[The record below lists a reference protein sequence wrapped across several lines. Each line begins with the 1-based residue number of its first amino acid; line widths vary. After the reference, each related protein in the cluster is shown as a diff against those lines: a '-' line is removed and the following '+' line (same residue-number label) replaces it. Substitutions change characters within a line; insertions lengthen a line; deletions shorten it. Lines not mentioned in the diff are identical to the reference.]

1 MELTHKVSNKYKV
14 HLAMGQAMPH
24 KEEPTETDSS
34 QMCWLTVRKI

>member
-24 KEEPTETDSS
+24 KEEPMETDSS
-34 QMCWLTVRKI
+34 RMCWLTVRRI